1 MDNMR
6 YLAILRDRD
15 ILSQPAHITPNHYEK
30 RVTVKAIV
38 KNKMGKYGF
47 VTNSIHGFYL
57 LAGGGAESEDVA
69 QEIKR
74 ECAEELGYE
83 IEITRE
89 VGRVH
94 EFRDRD
100 AKEYETICFL
110 VEARKETNEDLRT
123 EDEKKN
129 NLSVVWLES
138 DDARKI
144 LKEQVEK
151 VRGGGVKFYNTAF
164 NIIRDQIF
172 FEEILKDKND

>member
-1 MDNMR
+1 MDNMH
-6 YLAILRDRD
+6 YLATLHDGD
-15 ILSQPAHITPNHYEK
+15 IISQPAHTAPSHYEK

-38 KNKMGKYGF
+38 KNKMGMYGF

-57 LAGGGAESEDVA
+57 LAGGGAESKDVA

-83 IEITRE
+83 IEIIRE
-89 VGRVH
+89 IGRVH
-94 EFRDRD
+94 EFRNRD

-110 VEARKETNEDLRT
+110 VEARKETNKDLRT

-129 NLSVVWLES
+129 NLSVIWLEG

-172 FEEILKDKND
+172 FEEIF